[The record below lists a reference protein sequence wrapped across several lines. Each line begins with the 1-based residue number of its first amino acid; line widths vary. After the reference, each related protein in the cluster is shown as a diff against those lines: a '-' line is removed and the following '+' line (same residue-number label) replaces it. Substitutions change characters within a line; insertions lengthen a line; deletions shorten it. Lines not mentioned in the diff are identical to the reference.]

1 MGFWAHTDYNQ
12 YIRIYNIQLYGLS
25 IWIIING
32 LNLMGYIQIHTVFCH
47 PGVDRI
53 WTIPYSTYFRMITHI
68 HISYLDVI
76 LHIYIY
82 IYKYIMYIYIY
93 IHTYYIYI
101 YYTTSYKIENFGDP
115 NSAFPRP
122 GAHGPVEPEA
132 FGSAGP
138 HCLLGTAP
146 RARPGPRESARE
158 RGGLAEARR
167 GLGDGRI
174 LGKSTRKW
182 WFNCWKCWFNEG
194 KWWLNGIL
202 GKSPSEINVFF

>member
-1 MGFWAHTDYNQ
+1 M
-12 YIRIYNIQLYGLS
+12 RIYNIQLYGLS

-68 HISYLDVI
+68 HISYLYI
-76 LHIYIY
+76 YIYIYHIYIY
-82 IYKYIMYIYIY
+82 IYIIQLIIKL
-93 IHTYYIYI
+93 
-101 YYTTSYKIENFGDP
+101 NFGAP
-115 NSAFPRP
+115 NSAFLRP

-138 HCLLGTAP
+138 HRLLGAAP

-167 GLGDGRI
+167 GAPGGDGRI
-174 LGKSTRKW
+174 LGKS
-182 WFNCWKCWFNEG
+182 
-194 KWWLNGIL
+194 
-202 GKSPSEINVFF
+202 PSEVKGFFMRVLIFLVGEILYKWGE

>member
-1 MGFWAHTDYNQ
+1 MGFWAFTVYNQ
-12 YIRIYNIQLYGLS
+12 YMHIYNIQLYGLS

-53 WTIPYSTYFRMITHI
+53 WTIPYSTTSGWLHTYIYHI
-68 HISYLDVI
+68 YIYT
-76 LHIYIY
+76 HIYIY
-82 IYKYIMYIYIY
+82 IYIIQLNIKL
-93 IHTYYIYI
+93 
-101 YYTTSYKIENFGDP
+101 NFGAP
-115 NSAFPRP
+115 NSAFLRP

-138 HCLLGTAP
+138 HRLLGAAP

-167 GLGDGRI
+167 GAPGRWPDF
-174 LGKSTRKW
+174 G
-182 WFNCWKCWFNEG
+182 
-194 KWWLNGIL
+194 
-202 GKSPSEINVFF
+202 EIPQRNTLW